1 MTTANTFAAFQY
13 SNFRRYFTG
22 QLISFA
28 GLWMHRVALGWFV
41 YQLTGSEVWLGII
54 AFVSGFPSLL
64 FSTYAGVLADRYSRR
79 TIMMV
84 SYAIEAVF
92 AITLG
97 LLTLAGVISIGII
110 AIFALA
116 SGITTAFSEPT
127 RQAFIRDIVDLQNLN
142 SGIAVNAIMGTSAAM
157 IGPGIAGV
165 LLVAVGPGWCFV
177 LNGLSFLAII
187 FSLWSISIVA
197 PPRSHMRPSSWQDL
211 RTGLHYIRHHNAILP
226 LYLLAVATSILGINM
241 LVPLFPA
248 FAADVLDSPT
258 VAYTFLNVALGFG
271 SIVGSL
277 FNVWIGAHFGRGK
290 SVLLTAAV
298 LPAAALIFSRIGAIP
313 ASTTMMGLL
322 GFGYATFFITTNIL
336 IQTQVPDE
344 LRGRVISL
352 WALLRFGLA
361 PVAALGIGFLA
372 QFLGLINTIMILS
385 VLAALICWLVV
396 TRAQNV
402 LRRL

>member
-13 SNFRRYFTG
+13 PNFRRYFTG

-54 AFVSGFPSLL
+54 AFVSGFPSLV

-79 TIMMV
+79 AIMMV

-97 LLTLAGVISIGII
+97 LLTLASGVSIGVV
-110 AIFALA
+110 AVFALA

-142 SGIAVNAIMGTSAAM
+142 SGIAVNAMMGTAASM
-157 IGPGIAGV
+157 IGPGMAGI
-165 LLVAVGPGWCFV
+165 LLIAVGPGWCFV
-177 LNGLSFLAII
+177 LNGLSFLAVI
-187 FSLWSISIVA
+187 FSLWSISIAV
-197 PPRSHMRPSSWQDL
+197 PPRPTSRPSSWYDL
-211 RTGLHYIRHHNAILP
+211 REGLQYVRHHNAIFP
-226 LYLLAVATSILGINM
+226 LYLLATTTSILGINM
-241 LVPLFPA
+241 LVPLLPA
-248 FAADVLDSPT
+248 FAANVLDSPT
-258 VAYTFLNVALGFG
+258 VAYTFLNVALGLG
-271 SIVGSL
+271 SIVGSFL
-277 FNVWIGAHFGRGK
+277 NVWIGIYFGRGK
-290 SVLLTAAV
+290 TVLMMSGV
-298 LPAAALIFSRIGAIP
+298 LPVVTFIFSRIGAIP
-313 ASTTMMGLL
+313 GSTVTMVLL

-344 LRGRVISL
+344 LRGRVVSL

-372 QFLGLINTIMILS
+372 QFLGLITTMVLLS
-385 VLAALICWLVV
+385 AVAAVICWLVI
-396 TRAQNV
+396 THAQNV
-402 LRRL
+402 LRGL

>member
-13 SNFRRYFTG
+13 PNFRRYFTG
-22 QLISFA
+22 QFISFA

-41 YQLTGSEVWLGII
+41 YQLTGSEVWLGVI
-54 AFVSGFPSLL
+54 AFVSGFPSLV

-97 LLTLAGVISIGII
+97 VLTLADVISIGII
-110 AIFALA
+110 AVFALA

-142 SGIAVNAIMGTSAAM
+142 SGIAVNAMMGTAASM
-157 IGPGIAGV
+157 VGPGMAGI
-165 LLVAVGPGWCFV
+165 LLVAVGTGWCFV
-177 LNGLSFLAII
+177 LNGVSFLAVI
-187 FSLWSISIVA
+187 FSLWTIAIVV
-197 PPRSHMRPSSWQDL
+197 PPRPLIRPSSWHDL
-211 RTGLHYIRHHNAILP
+211 REGLHYIRHHNAIFP
-226 LYLLAVATSILGINM
+226 LYLLAITTSILGINM
-241 LVPLFPA
+241 LVPLLPA
-248 FAADVLDSPT
+248 FAAEVLGSPT

-277 FNVWIGAHFGRGK
+277 FNVWIGAHFGCGK
-290 SVLLTAAV
+290 AALIMSGV
-298 LPAAALIFSRIGAIP
+298 LPAVAFIFSRIGAVP
-313 ASTTMMGLL
+313 GSTVVMALL

-344 LRGRVISL
+344 LRGRVVSL

-372 QFLGLINTIMILS
+372 QFLGLINTMMILS
-385 VLAALICWLVV
+385 LLAAFICWMVI
-396 TRAQNV
+396 TRAQTV